1 MRDPSLQLCDPG
13 IPLCDFGLQLCDFDL
28 QLCDF
33 GASTIGVHAIP
44 RFGAGVARGLV
55 GRGTIRV
62 ERFAMGMIVH
72 GLPSNRDPLLGALLP

>member
-1 MRDPSLQLCDPG
+1 M
-13 IPLCDFGLQLCDFDL
+13 
-28 QLCDF
+28 
-33 GASTIGVHAIP
+33 GAASGDVIA

-72 GLPSNRDPLLGALLP
+72 GLPSNRDPLLGALLPGTFEDRSHGEMKRETCGYEESEEL